1 MSGAAGTPRRSLRLL
16 LIAVASAAAM
26 WCALLFALAND
37 DWVVLRWPTMP
48 WNATPRVTL
57 FEARLF
63 AVMLASLAIGVAIAS
78 LAWWRVN
85 ARLKRSFAAEGARS
99 VRMEAELA
107 ALGRL
112 VSTARDRDRAPTAA
126 DGQDGRVN

>member
-1 MSGAAGTPRRSLRLL
+1 MSGAAGTPRRPLRLL
-16 LIAVASAAAM
+16 LIAVAATAAL
-26 WCALLFALAND
+26 WCALLFSLAND
-37 DWVVLRWPTMP
+37 DWVVLHLPTMP
-48 WNATPRVTL
+48 GNAAPNVAV

-63 AVMLASLAIGVAIAS
+63 AVMLASLAIGAAVAS

-99 VRMEAELA
+99 VRMETELA

-112 VSTARDRDRAPTAA
+112 VSTARDRDRAPKAA